1 MNNEHYEGLNVYVYG
16 QWKRFDT
23 LDKKEHSLD
32 VVEALSLY
40 SRKKKTNKKHK
51 TKNKNKKVSIVYL
64 LIKQYPLG
72 AFQFQTFCSS
82 WAKMSK

>member
-40 SRKKKTNKKHK
+40 SRKKKEQIK
-51 TKNKNKKVSIVYL
+51 T
-64 LIKQYPLG
+64 
-72 AFQFQTFCSS
+72 
-82 WAKMSK
+82 